1 MLLNK
6 NEYIVDRVEED
17 FIIIMDSLG
26 NTMNVS
32 KEKTLGN
39 VKDGDIVVK
48 CNSEYKILNKKGN
61 RVKVNVENKV
71 KGMWEE

>member
-61 RVKVNVENKV
+61 RYKVNVENNVKV
-71 KGMWEE
+71 MWEE

>member
-61 RVKVNVENKV
+61 RFKVNVENKV

>member
-6 NEYIVDRVEED
+6 NEYIVDRVVED

-48 CNSEYKILNKKGN
+48 CNSEYKKLNKKGN
-61 RVKVNVENKV
+61 RFKVNVENKV